1 MSTLKD
7 INKDL
12 DEITINVE
20 KVHTKFSPLKTKY
33 TSTFNNER
41 DTRPPFPSYPR
52 NYHPPL
58 HEEERRRSYS
68 PKKYNNYSG
77 EDDYDQD

>member
-20 KVHTKFSPLKTKY
+20 KVHTKFSPMKSKY
-33 TSTFNNER
+33 TFKER
-41 DTRPPFPSYPR
+41 EYKPPAPSYPR

-68 PKKYNNYSG
+68 PKKYNNYDSG
-77 EDDYDQD
+77 DNYD